1 MGEQIRDWVA
11 LVLLLLGAVL
21 ALSGSVGLIRFPEV
35 LSRMHAMTK
44 PQVLG
49 LIFILAAV
57 AVRIPTWGTISTLV
71 LIAVFQLMTVPISAH
86 MIGRAAYRGKH
97 LRRNLLIRDELAD
110 AVAAASAR
118 EDAETDS
125 DG

>member
-1 MGEQIRDWVA
+1 MGEQLRDWIA

-49 LIFILAAV
+49 LILILAAV
-57 AVRIPTWGTISTLV
+57 AVRIPTWGTISTLL
-71 LIAVFQLMTVPISAH
+71 LIALFQLMTVPIAAH

-97 LRRNLLIRDELAD
+97 LRRNLLMRDELAD

-118 EDAETDS
+118 DETESEPDA
-125 DG
+125 